1 MRRGS
6 VLLLSIFASQSLCA
20 GLAERSVSPSQQFII
35 YGANARLRGAVSE
48 LAEQTKSNLLGLL
61 RQPDRWKTPIVVN
74 LQPQQANVPEV
85 PAAELRFSQT
95 GFGLKLQLDLT
106 IAQDFDASLM
116 ERELLRAILLEM
128 IYRKQP
134 DVATGTVLVQPP
146 NWLLDGILAL
156 TPGRERDLLVRALST
171 GEKTVPLEELLQ
183 QRPGLLDSTGRLF
196 YRAYSFALVQ
206 SLIDGTDD
214 GRARLWRY
222 IDNLSN
228 ASNDPLADLK
238 TQFPVLGGDTEK
250 TWRATVARLRGT
262 ESYQLLTFSE
272 SERRLDELL
281 RVGVSG
287 TGKSLDLGDI
297 ARRKPSAAEKAA
309 LDQLSLALLLFVEQA
324 NPVLRPVAREYQQ
337 IATRFARGRRG
348 GAAKRLLRLQT
359 TREKLAARMRDIDD
373 YMNWFE
379 ATQMDSGSGNFTDY
393 LKAAADSQE
402 SAPRRRDPLS
412 VYLDSLADQFEN

>member
-85 PAAELRFSQT
+85 PAAELRVSQT

-134 DVATGTVLVQPP
+134 DIATGTVLVQPP
-146 NWLLDGILAL
+146 NWLLDGVLAL
-156 TPGRERDLLVRALST
+156 TPGRDRDLLVQALST
-171 GEKTVPLEELLQ
+171 GEKTVSLEELLQ
-183 QRPGLLDSTGRLF
+183 QRTGLLDSTGRLL

-238 TQFPVLGGDTEK
+238 TQFPVLGGD
-250 TWRATVARLRGT
+250 
-262 ESYQLLTFSE
+262 
-272 SERRLDELL
+272 
-281 RVGVSG
+281 
-287 TGKSLDLGDI
+287 
-297 ARRKPSAAEKAA
+297 
-309 LDQLSLALLLFVEQA
+309 
-324 NPVLRPVAREYQQ
+324 
-337 IATRFARGRRG
+337 
-348 GAAKRLLRLQT
+348 
-359 TREKLAARMRDIDD
+359 
-373 YMNWFE
+373 
-379 ATQMDSGSGNFTDY
+379 
-393 LKAAADSQE
+393 
-402 SAPRRRDPLS
+402 
-412 VYLDSLADQFEN
+412 